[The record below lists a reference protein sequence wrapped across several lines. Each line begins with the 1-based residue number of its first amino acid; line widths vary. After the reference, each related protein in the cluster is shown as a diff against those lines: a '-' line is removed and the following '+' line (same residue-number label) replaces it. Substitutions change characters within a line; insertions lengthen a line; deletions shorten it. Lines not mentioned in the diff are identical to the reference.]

1 MTDIFIGHLGEY
13 KTYIKLSELKSIA
26 DKGLVEENKK
36 LRDALLAIEYET
48 PALGGSKKDMRKAL
62 LQIDC
67 ICRDVLE
74 KDND

>member
-1 MTDIFIGHLGEY
+1 MTDILVGHLGEY

-26 DKGLVEENKK
+26 DKALVEENKK

-48 PALGGSKKDMRKAL
+48 PALGGRKKDMRTAL

-67 ICRDVLE
+67 ICRSVFE
-74 KDND
+74 REE

>member
-1 MTDIFIGHLGEY
+1 MNDILVGSIGQYKIYIHLGE
-13 KTYIKLSELKSIA
+13 LKIIA
-26 DKGLVEENKK
+26 DKALVEENER
-36 LRDALLAIEYET
+36 LRKALLAIEYET

-67 ICRDVLE
+67 ICRNVLE